1 MTIVQI
7 PPELVSAAIKADLQT
22 ISNFGVHFGT
32 VEDSD
37 GDAKTIG
44 APLPYI
50 CAHMGTSFP
59 DSPRMAGRSGK
70 ALTMR
75 VEHVAATED
84 MARSVVIGTRGFL
97 HRRVVTSS
105 DGLNWRL
112 WLDDGADVPI
122 EPDQTWTRPDGG
134 PLFYGIDTY
143 TVTRVN

>member
-7 PPELVSAAIKADLQT
+7 PPELVSAAIKADLDT

-32 VEDSD
+32 VGDSD
-37 GDAKTIG
+37 SNAKTIG

-50 CAHMGTSFP
+50 LVHMGTSFP

-84 MARSVVIGTRGFL
+84 MARSVVLGTRGFL
-97 HRRVVTSS
+97 HRRVVTA
-105 DGLNWRL
+105 
-112 WLDDGADVPI
+112 DDGTAWRIWCDDSADVPV
-122 EPDQTWTRPDGG
+122 EVDQTWTKPDGG
-134 PLFYGIDTY
+134 PLFSGIDTY
-143 TVTRVN
+143 TVTRA